1 VRIEEGLET
10 LPPPVF
16 PESVTLAAIEAP
28 SNVRLACQIRP
39 TAPLVVTRLLRPSSV
54 GPADAGTVES
64 DSSGTERPMAV
75 LYVNMREF
83 NDLSAR
89 KLPYDVVFMLNQ
101 FFAALATAVR
111 QAGGSVDKFVGDGI
125 VAVFGQKAGLET
137 GCRQALRAMRSID
150 LALDHLNS
158 EIAAEL
164 GRPIEVCAGLHAG
177 PLILGRLGF
186 GDSVDLTVI
195 GTAVKVAFELEA
207 IARDKKVQ
215 LVLSRDVAESAG
227 WSLPPGQRFV
237 RLNVRGHDGVIEA
250 FDVPRGR
257 DIEPSVL
264 SERPGEPVAGPT
276 HGPSTRTAAPRS

>member
-1 VRIEEGLET
+1 MSLRSC
-10 LPPPVF
+10 
-16 PESVTLAAIEAP
+16 ESLALGVTDRVVGPGAARGADARAQP
-28 SNVRLACQIRP
+28 HRP
-39 TAPLVVTRLLRPSSV
+39 RRRKSV
-54 GPADAGTVES
+54 GPFRASGGSAFPRAVPLRSSYRAVMAG

-164 GRPIEVCAGLHAG
+164 GDRK
-177 PLILGRLGF
+177 
-186 GDSVDLTVI
+186 S
-195 GTAVKVAFELEA
+195 
-207 IARDKKVQ
+207 
-215 LVLSRDVAESAG
+215 
-227 WSLPPGQRFV
+227 
-237 RLNVRGHDGVIEA
+237 GV
-250 FDVPRGR
+250 
-257 DIEPSVL
+257 
-264 SERPGEPVAGPT
+264 
-276 HGPSTRTAAPRS
+276 